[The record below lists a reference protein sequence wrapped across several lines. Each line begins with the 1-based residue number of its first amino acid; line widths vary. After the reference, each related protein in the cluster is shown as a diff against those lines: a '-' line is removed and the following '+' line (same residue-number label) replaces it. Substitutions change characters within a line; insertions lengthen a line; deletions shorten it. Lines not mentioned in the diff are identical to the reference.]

1 MRNGPFSLA
10 VFLLAG
16 CLVGAIAVAGEAPK
30 PRDDVAQT
38 IMIMDGPR
46 DDNCKDRKIIKTDV
60 IEADQDKKPIVERWT
75 LARCG
80 KSISYLV
87 KYSNG
92 GKNFDVQLE
101 K

>member
-1 MRNGPFSLA
+1 MTAKTITFLA
-10 VFLLAG
+10 LLLSASP
-16 CLVGAIAVAGEAPK
+16 AAAANAPK